1 VLILPLLFFLHV
13 SGYDLIFGIDWLSHN
28 SPMNINWKTDVIKL
42 LLQGKKV
49 TLHSQLVSI
58 DINMTEPIVNISK
71 EQNNGSQI
79 FLANLFCVQEQSKA
93 DTADL
98 LSQVQSILSNF
109 SSIFAEPSSLPPS
122 RTCDHRKNLLPN
134 SQPSNLRP

>member
-1 VLILPLLFFLHV
+1 
-13 SGYDLIFGIDWLSHN
+13 
-28 SPMNINWKTDVIKL
+28 MNINWKTGVIKL

-58 DINMTEPIVNISK
+58 DINMTEPIVNISI

-93 DTADL
+93 GTADL

-109 SSIFAEPSSLPPS
+109 SSIFAELSSLPPS
-122 RTCDHRKNLLPN
+122 RTCDHRINLLPN